1 MAAPNAFSGHLE
13 KWLYEK
19 TKDSIFFINILP
31 RPDQHGAIHDLMKTA
46 DHVEE
51 GEREALV
58 NGDGHCATG
67 FVVENGPDHLK
78 ILTCAHII
86 EHVYSATDPVSTDD
100 CNRVFITQ
108 VLCDHSE
115 LSFRRPGQIA
125 HPQRVYAEGR
135 IIGISYEDD
144 LLLIQVPPE
153 DVVDLDEICMR
164 NHPHLTFSSTQ
175 PVAFDVCA
183 MVSWP
188 PLRHRTAVRGRV
200 SHTSRSFDDLGQ
212 DNPVGYRMNLIEVR
226 IGSELGSS
234 GAPLVNG
241 NGKVIG
247 MLHGGFRDAFSY
259 FLSLNDIMLFLAHRG
274 VAVIRED

>member
-1 MAAPNAFSGHLE
+1 M
-13 KWLYEK
+13 
-19 TKDSIFFINILP
+19 I
-31 RPDQHGAIHDLMKTA
+31 AI
-46 DHVEE
+46 
-51 GEREALV
+51 
-58 NGDGHCATG
+58 
-67 FVVENGPDHLK
+67 
-78 ILTCAHII
+78 
-86 EHVYSATDPVSTDD
+86 
-100 CNRVFITQ
+100 FITQ

-115 LSFRRPGQIA
+115 LSFRRPGQNA
-125 HPQRVYAEGR
+125 HPQRVYAKGR
-135 IIGISYEDD
+135 IIGISCEDD
-144 LLLIQVPPE
+144 LLLIQVPRE

-188 PLRHRTAVRGRV
+188 PLRHRTAVIGRV

-247 MLHGGFRDAFSY
+247 MLHGGFKDAFSY

-274 VAVIRED
+274 VAVIRKFLLLLEP